1 MIHHILRSKRNSNVI
16 TRDLSF
22 FPLGAWPPDL
32 FICCYILSTK
42 ERANEMAQIPLFCFQ
57 FLLTHSQRLQA
68 MK

>member
-22 FPLGAWPPDL
+22 SLLRVLGPLTFL
-32 FICCYILSTK
+32 FVVILSTK